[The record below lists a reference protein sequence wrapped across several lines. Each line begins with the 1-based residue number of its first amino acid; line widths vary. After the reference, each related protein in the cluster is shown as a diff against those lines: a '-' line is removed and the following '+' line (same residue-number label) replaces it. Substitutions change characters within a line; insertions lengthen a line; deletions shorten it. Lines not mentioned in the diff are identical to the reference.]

1 MNRNILQLAL
11 IGIFAVLSNNLP
23 AQLVTLDIGAVI
35 DGRDQLI
42 IQGNTLQWHHFDWA
56 AVGRHWGANAPTT
69 ISTALNGIPLMDQ
82 MNWIPQ
88 WPSLPPHEIRY
99 EAFSSTFSLSGPA
112 ITQGYTLVALD
123 ILQARLDVNLIQLPT
138 AANDYTTILEFNDN
152 KRPSDSFYEA
162 RLTFATI
169 PEPSVAALGLLFA
182 ASASLFLRSKQLP
195 K

>member
-1 MNRNILQLAL
+1 
-11 IGIFAVLSNNLP
+11 
-23 AQLVTLDIGAVI
+23 
-35 DGRDQLI
+35 
-42 IQGNTLQWHHFDWA
+42 
-56 AVGRHWGANAPTT
+56 
-69 ISTALNGIPLMDQ
+69 MDH

-88 WPSLPPHEIRY
+88 WPSLAPHEIRY

-112 ITQGYTLVALD
+112 VTQGYTLVALD

-169 PEPSVAALGLLFA
+169 PEPSVDALGLFFWA
-182 ASASLFLRSKQLP
+182 FPRFFFRSNQLP